1 MMVKEAELWI
11 DQAESDFKDA
21 ALLWKNRRYGAT
33 ILFYQQAVEK
43 IIKAYIVEYKK
54 QVPKKTHRIEDLL
67 KDAELSGKEIET
79 NSGIKIE
86 ELSKAYIRVR
96 YPDLSRQYFRKR
108 EKVEPLVKLGKEL
121 YIWVKEKFKK
131 L

>member
-1 MMVKEAELWI
+1 MLEEAQLWI

-33 ILFYQQAVEK
+33 VLFHQQSVEK
-43 IIKAYIVEYKK
+43 ILKAYIVEYKK
-54 QVPKKTHRIEDLL
+54 VVPKKTHRIEDLL
-67 KDAELSGKEIET
+67 KDAGLDGKEIET
-79 NSGIKIE
+79 NFGIKIE

-108 EKVEPLVKLGKEL
+108 EKVEPLVGLGKEL
-121 YIWVKEKFKK
+121 YLWVKEKFKK
-131 L
+131 S